1 MTPSSRCRK
10 ASAKGISIHVSRE
23 RVVQAIRGFLLGFRR
38 DDSVIS
44 KTRATG
50 KSSAQYFL
58 LENPTGTAC
67 ERKIEIV
74 LLCFA

>member
-1 MTPSSRCRK
+1 MCRK
-10 ASAKGISIHVSRE
+10 AIYEKSLSNISHE

-38 DDSVIS
+38 GDSVTS

-74 LLCFA
+74 FLCFA